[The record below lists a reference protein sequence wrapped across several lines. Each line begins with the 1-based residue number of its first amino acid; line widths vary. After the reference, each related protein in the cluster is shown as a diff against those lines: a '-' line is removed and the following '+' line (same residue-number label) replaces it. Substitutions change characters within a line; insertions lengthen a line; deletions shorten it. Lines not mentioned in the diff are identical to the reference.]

1 MKTAIIIPARY
12 KSSRFPGKP
21 LAKIL
26 GKEMILRVLNIC
38 AKAINKKNIYVATD
52 DNRIKIRVLEN
63 NFQAIMTPKQ
73 CKTGTDRVA
82 IASKKIN
89 ARIFVNVQGDEPL
102 INYKDIKKII
112 SAKKKFPKSV
122 ICGYTKIS
130 KQENPKNL
138 NLPKVVISKS
148 NNLIYMSRL
157 PIPGSKSSKLDN
169 KKNFLKQVCIYAFN
183 KNELNSFLKFGKK
196 TYLEKFEDI
205 EILRFFEIGIPIKMV
220 ELKKQSIAVDV
231 KSDLKKVEI
240 HLKNGKKN

>member
-1 MKTAIIIPARY
+1 
-12 KSSRFPGKP
+12 
-21 LAKIL
+21 
-26 GKEMILRVLNIC
+26 MI
-38 AKAINKKNIYVATD
+38 Y
-52 DNRIKIRVLEN
+52 
-63 NFQAIMTPKQ
+63 Q
-73 CKTGTDRVA
+73 
-82 IASKKIN
+82 
-89 ARIFVNVQGDEPL
+89 NVV
-102 INYKDIKKII
+102 K
-112 SAKKKFPKSV
+112 
-122 ICGYTKIS
+122 

-138 NLPKVVISKS
+138 NLPNVVISKS